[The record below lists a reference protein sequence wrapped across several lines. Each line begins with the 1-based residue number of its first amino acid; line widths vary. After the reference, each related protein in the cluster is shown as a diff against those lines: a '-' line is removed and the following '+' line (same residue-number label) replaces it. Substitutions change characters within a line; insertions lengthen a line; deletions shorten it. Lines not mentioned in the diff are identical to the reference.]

1 MIVHFLW
8 IWKRQKKLIYNRRK
22 KNRQAIVF
30 KYLIRDFKDLKALQ
44 KAKDKAEE
52 LFYLDSEM
60 VENSKK
66 MQGILKGLIDKNNS

>member
-1 MIVHFLW
+1 M
-8 IWKRQKKLIYNRRK
+8 
-22 KNRQAIVF
+22 F

-66 MQGILKGLIDKNNS
+66 MQGILKGLIDKNNF

>member
-1 MIVHFLW
+1 M
-8 IWKRQKKLIYNRRK
+8 
-22 KNRQAIVF
+22 F

-66 MQGILKGLIDKNNS
+66 MQGILKGLMDKNNS

>member
-1 MIVHFLW
+1 M
-8 IWKRQKKLIYNRRK
+8 
-22 KNRQAIVF
+22 F

-66 MQGILKGLIDKNNS
+66 NARDIKRLDR

>member
-1 MIVHFLW
+1 M
-8 IWKRQKKLIYNRRK
+8 
-22 KNRQAIVF
+22 F

-66 MQGILKGLIDKNNS
+66 MQGILKGLIDKNKFLSLNIYAFWCRI

>member
-1 MIVHFLW
+1 M
-8 IWKRQKKLIYNRRK
+8 
-22 KNRQAIVF
+22 F
-30 KYLIRDFKDLKALQ
+30 KYLIRDFKDLKAL

>member
-1 MIVHFLW
+1 M
-8 IWKRQKKLIYNRRK
+8 
-22 KNRQAIVF
+22 F

-44 KAKDKAEE
+44 KAKDKTEE

>member
-1 MIVHFLW
+1 M
-8 IWKRQKKLIYNRRK
+8 
-22 KNRQAIVF
+22 F

-60 VENSKK
+60 VENSKNARDIK
-66 MQGILKGLIDKNNS
+66 RLDR